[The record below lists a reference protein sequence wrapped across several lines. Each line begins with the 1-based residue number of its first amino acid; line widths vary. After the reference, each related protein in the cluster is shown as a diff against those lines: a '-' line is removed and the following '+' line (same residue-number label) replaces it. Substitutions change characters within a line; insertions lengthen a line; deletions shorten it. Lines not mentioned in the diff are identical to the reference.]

1 MTVLNTDPAVT
12 ALLVG
17 GPTLHLTYGALSI
30 LTDPTFDGPGEYPGG
45 VTLHKLSG
53 PALSAAELG
62 SIDVV
67 LLSHDQHADNLDES
81 GRALLT
87 GVPLVLSTG
96 EAATRLEG
104 IVTALP
110 NWTSVEQPLPNGGT
124 VEITAVPAQ
133 HGPDGS
139 RDLVGEVTGFLLQA
153 DGLPTIYIS
162 GDNASV
168 PVVEKIAARVGPIDI
183 AVLFVGA
190 ANVGHF
196 DDTDLTLNALT
207 AVRAARALGDA
218 VIVPVHAED
227 WAHFSETPERLQREF
242 EYAGSLNAFVCPRRV
257 CASHCRKCVDA
268 AVPTKCPKQYGLAL
282 PDSGRMPRRGQ
293 PRHSLV

>member
-1 MTVLNTDPAVT
+1 MTLLPTDSVVS

-30 LTDPTFDGPGEYPGG
+30 LTDPTFDEPGEYPGG

-53 PALSAAELG
+53 PALSAAALG
-62 SIDVV
+62 AIDIV
-67 LLSHDQHADNLDES
+67 LLSHDHHADNLDES
-81 GRALLT
+81 GRALLAD
-87 GVPLVLSTG
+87 VPLVLSTG
-96 EAATRLEG
+96 EAATRLDG

-110 NWTSVEQPLPNGGT
+110 TWTSVEQPLPNGGT

-139 RDLVGEVTGFLLQA
+139 RDLVGEVTGFLLRA

-168 PVVEKIAARVGPIDI
+168 PVVEEIAARVGPIDI

-196 DDTDLTLNALT
+196 GDTDLTLNALT
-207 AVRAARALGDA
+207 AVRAARALGTA

-242 EYAGSLNAFVCPRRV
+242 EYAGLTER
-257 CASHCRKCVDA
+257 
-268 AVPTKCPKQYGLAL
+268 L
-282 PDSGRMPRRGQ
+282 RMPEKGVRI
-293 PRHSLV
+293 SLS